1 MRTKNQK
8 QKVHFEGLPGL
19 PVEVSQN
26 EIEPKDFLLRS
37 LLTVSSI
44 LFVMLCAH
52 RGMKDGY

>member
-8 QKVHFEGLPGL
+8 QEIPFEGLPEL

-37 LLTVSSI
+37 LLSPAFFSSCC
-44 LFVMLCAH
+44 V
-52 RGMKDGY
+52 RTEV